1 MFDKMEKKL
10 KVCILTPIH
19 FSALTGGAEY
29 QIMLL
34 IEALKKTNKYEV
46 FYVCQKADENY
57 IPDGHQIC
65 LINSS
70 RMPGSWVSFFGAKLI
85 YAALKKIKPSI
96 IYQRVG
102 GLYTGVGAY
111 YAKKYNA
118 KIIWH
123 VSSDRN
129 LVFQWKNNFKEELF
143 TLTERMFLN
152 YGIKNST
159 AIIAQTN

>member
-46 FYVCQKADENY
+46 FYVCQKADQNY

-65 LINSS
+65 FINSS
-70 RMPGSWVSFFGAKLI
+70 RMPGSRVSFFDAKLI

-111 YAKKYNA
+111 YEKKIMPKLFGMLPPIGTWFFNG
-118 KIIWH
+118 KII
-123 VSSDRN
+123 
-129 LVFQWKNNFKEELF
+129 LKKNCLRLQKECF
-143 TLTERMFLN
+143 
-152 YGIKNST
+152 
-159 AIIAQTN
+159 